1 MRRAGGALPAAGVLP
16 PARAPAAARPVQATH
31 STPSA
36 LGDMPLGTAC
46 GFTWLGCRAPAPAP
60 LREARSRGG
69 VCGPPCACAA
79 CPLQQLLLLFSALS
93 ASHHAP
99 TRVLLRQGHSYCASY
114 TGTTATAGGCCARM
128 CHVPRRAPTG
138 GWAVH
143 SPCKFVM
150 GRRPIELEHGTCS
163 SRHCRSPRPSC
174 CSLPPAAHRLEST
187 SAAPRRTQHV
197 LRERLVLELRAR
209 VHDVCCVKVLWLMSR
224 AGCC

>member
-1 MRRAGGALPAAGVLP
+1 MRRARRSPP
-16 PARAPAAARPVQATH
+16 PACFHRRARPLPHVPSRPHIARPLHLGTCHSAQHVALRGSGAARPR
-31 STPSA
+31 
-36 LGDMPLGTAC
+36 PLPC
-46 GFTWLGCRAPAPAP
+46 VR
-60 LREARSRGG
+60 RGG